1 MSDQQTQTSQDVT
14 LTTSTTA
21 ESLPQA
27 PEPIQST
34 FTSLVPMLLIF
45 VVFYF
50 LLIRPQEKK
59 RKAQTQLVS
68 TVKPGEEV
76 LLHSGIYGKV
86 VKVNEND
93 STLLLQVSKDSEI
106 KVLQSAIAD
115 IISRKTPDTKASET
129 KAPANTKTAANDKA
143 ATKKG
148 KK

>member
-1 MSDQQTQTSQDVT
+1 MPDQQTSSQDAS
-14 LTTSTTA
+14 LISSTTA

-45 VVFYF
+45 GVFYF

-59 RKAQTQLVS
+59 RKAQAQLVA
-68 TVKPGEEV
+68 TVKAGEEV

-93 STLLLQVSKDSEI
+93 STLLLEICKDTEI
-106 KVLQSAIAD
+106 KVLQSAMAD
-115 IISRKTPDTKASET
+115 IINRKTATSKEE
-129 KAPANTKTAANDKA
+129 APVSKSAATDKG
-143 ATKKG
+143 TKKG

>member
-1 MSDQQTQTSQDVT
+1 MSSTQETQTQDVT
-14 LTTSTTA
+14 LTTTTTS
-21 ESLPQA
+21 EGLPQA
-27 PEPIQST
+27 PEAPQSI
-34 FTSLVPMLLIF
+34 FTSLAPMVLIF

-59 RKAQTQLVS
+59 RKAQAQLVS

-93 STLLLQVSKDSEI
+93 NSLLLQVSKETDI

-115 IISRKTPDTKASET
+115 ILSRKTVAKVEET
-129 KAPANTKTAANDKA
+129 KTPANDKA
-143 ATKKG
+143 IKKG